1 MSVNITHCIQLDTN
15 YQSIAKLDR
24 YAGDKPLIKMIFL
37 TPCLLTATFCV
48 LKSIAT
54 VFIAILQNDRNS
66 ELFCMCF
73 HCIYIEIKAH
83 SVYNKNLKE
92 RVMPRVATE
101 NSSRFPMQ
109 IPPAEKARLMR
120 AAAIERTSLKDF
132 VLRNALIAAE
142 AVIEKA
148 ERISMD
154 DEQTR
159 FILNL
164 LDNPPKPNAKLLSA
178 AQALAA
184 RK

>member
-1 MSVNITHCIQLDTN
+1 
-15 YQSIAKLDR
+15 
-24 YAGDKPLIKMIFL
+24 
-37 TPCLLTATFCV
+37 
-48 LKSIAT
+48 
-54 VFIAILQNDRNS
+54 
-66 ELFCMCF
+66 
-73 HCIYIEIKAH
+73 
-83 SVYNKNLKE
+83 
-92 RVMPRVATE
+92 MPRVATE
-101 NSSRFPMQ
+101 NSRRFPMQ

-154 DEQTR
+154 EEQTR

-178 AQALAA
+178 AQALVA